1 MEKFHLNAKAVY
13 SVLKDKGITELY
25 HCNTLMTSLT
35 FIEARAL
42 LSRGYVEQHELKQT
56 PQRSDAED
64 VEYNVWDDVFM
75 DGFDIHKKY
84 GTPNKYGPILFVMK
98 LEVLLMP
105 EICPILVTRANPWY
119 WKNYPA
125 WESRYVQ
132 TTEEIKELYLTGKIK
147 DSMMM
152 FTFRSPGTSIKLN
165 KFLKE
170 IVIDQPGYK
179 IIKTNRDLGE
189 IVFSKITSALRDN
202 GLGQIPV
209 RFRHAEEKFNWCT
222 CKHQYSQLNLFD
234 RTEFVKRFKV

>member
-1 MEKFHLNAKAVY
+1 M
-13 SVLKDKGITELY
+13 Y

-35 FIEARAL
+35 FIENRAL
-42 LSRGYVEQHELKQT
+42 LSRKYVQDNGLKQT

-64 VEYNVWDDVFM
+64 VAYNVWDDVFM

-84 GTPNKYGPILFVMK
+84 KTPNKYGPILFVMK
-98 LEVLLMP
+98 PEVLLMP
-105 EICPILVTRANPWY
+105 EICPVLVTKANPWY
-119 WKNYPA
+119 WKNYPT

-132 TTEEIKELYLTGKIK
+132 SAEEIQEKYLTGKIK

-179 IIKTNRDLGE
+179 IMTTNRDLGE
-189 IVFSKITSALRDN
+189 MVYTKITGALQAN

-209 RFRHAEEKFNWCT
+209 RFRHADEKFHWCS
-222 CKHQYSQLNLFD
+222 CKYQYSQLNILD
-234 RTEFVKRFKV
+234 RTEFVKRFRI